1 MKKKYKIA
9 ILDDYQNVAL
19 ESADWSV
26 LRDRADI
33 AVFEDH
39 VSELEPLARRLLPF
53 DVLCIMRERT
63 PMTAELLDRLPNL
76 KLIASTGAG
85 NAAID
90 AEAVKRRGIE
100 VLHTGYN
107 SNPTIEFT
115 WALILA
121 LVRNVATENAS
132 LRGGGWQTAVGGDLF
147 GKTLGVVGLGNIGSR
162 VAEIGRAFGM
172 NVIAWSQNLTKERA
186 GAAGARSVSK
196 EEIFRESDIITI
208 HLVLG
213 HRSRGI
219 VGRSELTSMKPT
231 AYLINAARG
240 PIIDEAALIEI
251 LKAGKIAGAA
261 LDVFDVEPL
270 PPEHPFRHLPN
281 VLATPHLGYGSKSLY
296 ATFYQD
302 SVENI
307 KSWIYRQSPGSP
319 NVS

>member
-1 MKKKYKIA
+1 
-9 ILDDYQNVAL
+9 
-19 ESADWSV
+19 
-26 LRDRADI
+26 
-33 AVFEDH
+33 
-39 VSELEPLARRLLPF
+39 
-53 DVLCIMRERT
+53 
-63 PMTAELLDRLPNL
+63 MTAELFDRLPNL

-90 AEAVKRRGIE
+90 GEAVKRRGIE

-132 LRGGGWQTAVGGDLF
+132 LRDGGWQTAVGADLF
-147 GKTLGVVGLGNIGSR
+147 GNTLGIVGLGNIGSR

-172 NVIAWSQNLTKERA
+172 NVIAWSQNLTKEKA
-186 GAAGARSVSK
+186 EAEGARLVSK
-196 EEIFRESDIITI
+196 EEIFREADIVTI
-208 HLVLG
+208 HLVLS

-231 AYLINAARG
+231 AYLVNTARG
-240 PIIDEAALIEI
+240 PIVDEAALIEV
-251 LKAGKIAGAA
+251 LKAGKIAGAG
-261 LDVFDVEPL
+261 LDVFDIEPL

-296 ATFYQD
+296 ATFYRD
-302 SVENI
+302 SVANI
-307 KSWIYRQSPGSP
+307 KSWIWRDQTDRG
-319 NVS
+319 

>member
-1 MKKKYKIA
+1 
-9 ILDDYQNVAL
+9 
-19 ESADWSV
+19 
-26 LRDRADI
+26 
-33 AVFEDH
+33 
-39 VSELEPLARRLLPF
+39 
-53 DVLCIMRERT
+53 
-63 PMTAELLDRLPNL
+63 MTGELLDRLPNL
-76 KLIASTGAG
+76 QLIASTGAG

-90 AEAVKRRGIE
+90 AETVKRRGIE
-100 VLHTGYN
+100 VLYTGYN

-132 LRGGGWQTAVGGDLF
+132 LRGGGWQIAVGADLF
-147 GKTLGVVGLGNIGSR
+147 GKTLGIVGLGNIGSR

-186 GAAGARSVSK
+186 GAAGARLVSK

-208 HLVLG
+208 HLVLS

-231 AYLINAARG
+231 AHLINAARG
-240 PIIDEAALIEI
+240 PIVDEAALIEV
-251 LKAGKIAGAA
+251 LKARKIAGAG
-261 LDVFDVEPL
+261 LDVFDIEPL

-281 VLATPHLGYGSKSLY
+281 ILATPHLGYGSRSLY
-296 ATFYQD
+296 ATFYRD

-307 KSWIYRQSPGSP
+307 KSWILRQGVNTQKSQ
-319 NVS
+319 